1 MPLDYYKHMKT
12 STKASI
18 YIFVIF
24 LVTYL
29 VLRFGIQYLFNDI
42 NRFLLTAISAVLT
55 VVLSPQRRIVKK
67 QAGDEIQ
74 LKWLFSNKVIVLK

>member
-1 MPLDYYKHMKT
+1 MKT

-24 LVTYL
+24 SVTYL
-29 VLRFGIQYLFNDI
+29 VLRFGIQYIFNDI
-42 NRFLLTAISAVLT
+42 NSYLLTAISAILT
-55 VVLSPQRRIVKK
+55 LLLSPQRRIVKK
-67 QAGDEIQ
+67 RSGDEIQ

>member
-1 MPLDYYKHMKT
+1 MKT

-29 VLRFGIQYLFNDI
+29 VLRFGIQYIFNDI
-42 NRFLLTAISAVLT
+42 NSYVLTAISAVLT
-55 VVLSPQRRIVKK
+55 VLLSPQRRIVKK
-67 QAGDEIQ
+67 KSGDEIQ

>member
-1 MPLDYYKHMKT
+1 MKT

-18 YIFVIF
+18 YVFLIF

-29 VLRFGIQYLFNDI
+29 VIRFGIQMIFEDI
-42 NRFLLTAISAVLT
+42 NRYILTAVSAILT
-55 VVLSPQRRIVKK
+55 LLLSPQRRIVKK
-67 QAGDEIQ
+67 RSGDEIQ